1 MRQMKRSDV
10 REWTPGEPLERVDFG
25 NGCTGMDKSIP
36 REPGNAG
43 DFKRLIWKCRAIE
56 ADGGPCLDVLPSE
69 YWIDDVKQAA
79 YYDVLTCTSNSGPY
93 RFDDAWTYLNGINA
107 GWHLAR
113 RKRHSGLYATLR
125 TLRNGIFG
133 SSAHRHR
140 NSTGP
145 GPLMAYSM
153 VSDGTKSSGNCVF
166 QLEQVGVFFRR
177 CGFHMHRSRPFDTD
191 ASNRASNPFR
201 VGERRPVMIGALHG
215 GLLLQ
220 SGRLPLQAVQLLAQE
235 PDVILALPVLLF

>member
-1 MRQMKRSDV
+1 MSGELRKMRRSDV
-10 REWTPGEPLERVDFG
+10 CEWIPGEPLERVDFG

-36 REPGNAG
+36 KEPGNVG

-69 YWIDDVKQAA
+69 YWIDDVKQAG
-79 YYDVLTCTSNSGPY
+79 YFDVVTCTSNSGPY

-133 SSAHRHR
+133 SSDHRHR
-140 NSTGP
+140 NVTDAGP
-145 GPLMAYSM
+145 RVMASRLSRESAECSSDCGPMPPSLSRSEIHESYDCATC
-153 VSDGTKSSGNCVF
+153 GTVAT
-166 QLEQVGVFFRR
+166 
-177 CGFHMHRSRPFDTD
+177 RSRNHREATVPH
-191 ASNRASNPFR
+191 S
-201 VGERRPVMIGALHG
+201 H
-215 GLLLQ
+215 Q
-220 SGRLPLQAVQLLAQE
+220 
-235 PDVILALPVLLF
+235 